1 MKKQYEQPVAEKL
14 EFNYKETIVASGG
27 LHEGANVNG
36 CYHGAN
42 SKKSDCTPWY
52 GTEENN
58 RW

>member
-27 LHEGANVNG
+27 LHDGANDNG

-42 SKKSDCTPWY
+42 ANRPNDCDPW
-52 GTEENN
+52 
-58 RW
+58 